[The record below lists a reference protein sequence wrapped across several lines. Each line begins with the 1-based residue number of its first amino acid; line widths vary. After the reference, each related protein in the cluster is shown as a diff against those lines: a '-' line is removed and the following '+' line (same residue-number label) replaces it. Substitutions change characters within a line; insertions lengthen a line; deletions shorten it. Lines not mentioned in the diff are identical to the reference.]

1 MTLPNSTLDTIL
13 SLQLT
18 VAWAGEG
25 DTEPPRLGW
34 WRTGM
39 VDPDGGEDL
48 FRRLAPKTWRWAVL
62 QAAREAARRV
72 DADARAR
79 AADPDR
85 LFSLFRFGFTIDEQL
100 AERLAELKRT
110 HDDPAVALPLLAAP
124 LAATWDPDAL
134 ADHLAGLAEA
144 RHTATP
150 NGRLLPGAMPAP
162 ELAAK
167 KLSAALLPLSDRYPA
182 PHYLA
187 DA

>member
-1 MTLPNSTLDTIL
+1 MPLPTSTLDFIL
-13 SLQLT
+13 TLQLA
-18 VAWAGEG
+18 VAWAGEA

-62 QAAREAARRV
+62 QATREAARRV

-85 LFSLFRFGFTIDEQL
+85 LYSLFRFGHKLDERL
-100 AERLAELKRT
+100 GERLADLKRT
-110 HDDPAVALPLLAAP
+110 HDDPQAALPLLRDVMAAWDRDT
-124 LAATWDPDAL
+124 LAEF
-134 ADHLAGLAEA
+134 LAGLADA
-144 RHTATP
+144 DHKATP
-150 NGRLLPGAMPAP
+150 TGRLIKGAMPDP

-167 KLSAALLPLSDRYPA
+167 KLAAALLPLSDRYPA

>member
-1 MTLPNSTLDTIL
+1 MPLPTSTLDYIL
-13 SLQLT
+13 TLQLAI
-18 VAWAGEG
+18 AWAGETE
-25 DTEPPRLGW
+25 TEPPRLGW

-48 FRRLAPKTWRWAVL
+48 FQRLAPKTWRWAVL

-85 LFSLFRFGFTIDEQL
+85 LYSLFRFGFKTDEQI
-100 AERLAELKRT
+100 AERLSELKRD
-110 HDDPAVALPLLAAP
+110 HEDPRDALPLLSELMTSWDRAA
-124 LAATWDPDAL
+124 LTDLLTGL
-134 ADHLAGLAEA
+134 ADAP
-144 RHTATP
+144 HTATP
-150 NGRLLPGAMPAP
+150 TGRLIKGDMPAA

-167 KLSAALLPLSDRYPA
+167 KLAAALLPLSDRYPA

>member
-1 MTLPNSTLDTIL
+1 MSVPKSTLDTIL
-13 SLQLT
+13 TLQLAI
-18 VAWAGEG
+18 AWAGEG

-79 AADPDR
+79 ASDPDR
-85 LFSLFRFGFTIDEQL
+85 LYSLFRFGFAIDEQL
-100 AERLAELKRT
+100 AERLSELKRA
-110 HDDPAVALPLLAAP
+110 HDGPAVALPQLREV
-124 LAATWDPDAL
+124 LAATWDADAL
-134 ADHLAGLAEA
+134 SDYLAGQADA

-150 NGRLLPGAMPAP
+150 TGRLLPGTMPAP
-162 ELAAK
+162 DLAAR
-167 KLSAALLPLSDRYPA
+167 KLAAALLPLSDRYPA

>member
-1 MTLPNSTLDTIL
+1 MPLPTSTLDFIL
-13 SLQLT
+13 TLQLA
-18 VAWAGEG
+18 VAWAGEA

-48 FRRLAPKTWRWAVL
+48 FRRLAPRTWRWAVL
-62 QAAREAARRV
+62 QAVREAARRS

-85 LFSLFRFGFTIDEQL
+85 LYSLFRFGFKVDEQL

-110 HDDPAVALPLLAAP
+110 HDDPQVAFPLLRE
-124 LAATWDPDAL
+124 LMTTWDRDAL
-134 ADHLAGLAEA
+134 TGFLAGLADA
-144 RHTATP
+144 PHVATP
-150 NGRLLPGAMPAP
+150 TGRLIKGAMPVP
-162 ELAAK
+162 EQAAK
-167 KLSAALLPLSDRYPA
+167 KLAAALLPLADRYPA